1 NSHPALE
8 RQESERY
15 LLSCNRC
22 WAGTY
27 FGYVFSDGTVSHC
40 IFTRGQAERAGGRKH
55 GYVAAFDA
63 LAAPV
68 GPGCSCVPSYEVN
81 HILDFD
87 EPVVVR
93 PLHGTPPFTT
103 RATHD

>member
-1 NSHPALE
+1 LQ
-8 RQESERY
+8 RQEVERY
-15 LLSCNRC
+15 LLTCDRC

-40 IFTRGQAERAGGRKH
+40 IFTRAQAERAGGPKR

-63 LAAPV
+63 LQSPV

-87 EPVVVR
+87 ARVIFSALE
-93 PLHGTPPFTT
+93 
-103 RATHD
+103 ATLQGSN